1 MVFKKRERVRG
12 KFKLQDE
19 SKNCANANIG
29 KHEVL
34 VRMVNPSLKTP
45 PSLHPST
52 HYYGKRKY
60 YEMVTFQNRVLYLR
74 FFLLFSFQ
82 TINYMEQML
91 NINTS

>member
-1 MVFKKRERVRG
+1 MVFKKRERVG
-12 KFKLQDE
+12 ANL
-19 SKNCANANIG
+19 NCKMKAKIAPGQTNIG

-74 FFLLFSFQ
+74 FFYYFLSKQ
-82 TINYMEQML
+82 SITWNKC
-91 NINTS
+91 